1 MAKWWRSGP
10 ESAIR
15 ASMPPDEFHHLM
27 RKPLES
33 RDFNRIAK
41 WLRQASSTER
51 MEFLIQHFNHSSFWR
66 LATSCINSRDEAGTL
81 FNKGLDDICSAHS
94 QKTKICVRFGIS
106 KLGAK
111 RAISVIGSRIDSQPY
126 MVDMAL
132 YWLPTMLDR
141 EQLEASGFV
150 SLLKEAEQK
159 SIIKPVKQTVS
170 TRGKV
175 TYSDRYGSD

>member
-1 MAKWWRSGP
+1 
-10 ESAIR
+10 
-15 ASMPPDEFHHLM
+15 MPSDEFHFLM

-41 WLRQASSTER
+41 WLRQSSSAER
-51 MEFLIQHFNHSSFWR
+51 MEFLNLHFDHSSFWR
-66 LATSCINSRDEAGTL
+66 LAASCVNNRAEAGTL
-81 FNKGLDDICSAHS
+81 FSKGLDDIRSAHS
-94 QKTKICVRFGIS
+94 QKTKICVRFGVS

-111 RAISVIGSRIDSQPY
+111 RAISVIASRIDSQPY

-141 EQLEASGFV
+141 EQMAAAGFV
-150 SLLKEAEQK
+150 SLQKDAEQK
-159 SIIKPVKQTVS
+159 KIIKPVKRNVS
-170 TRGKV
+170 ATGKA